1 MIQNCRHLKVWQKAM
16 DLMVESHRLAARLP
30 PAERFELSSQIRRAS
45 VSVAA
50 NIAEGNARSH
60 TKEYLHYLS
69 IARGS
74 LAELAT
80 LLEGGRRVSYFD
92 ERDLKSAEELGD
104 HVSRMLTRL
113 IASLREKV

>member
-1 MIQNCRHLKVWQKAM
+1 MIENCRHLKVWQRAM
-16 DLMVESHRLAARLP
+16 DLMVESHRLAAKLP
-30 PAERFELSSQIRRAS
+30 SAERFDLGSQIRRAS
-45 VSVAA
+45 VSIAA

-60 TKEYLHYLS
+60 TKEYLHFLS

-80 LLEGGRRVSYFD
+80 LLEGGRRVNYFQ
-92 ERDLKSAEELGD
+92 ERDLKPAEELGD

-113 IASLREKV
+113 IGSLREKL

>member
-1 MIQNCRHLKVWQKAM
+1 MIQNCRQLKVWQRAM
-16 DLMVESHRLAARLP
+16 DLMVESHRLVAKLP
-30 PAERFELSSQIRRAS
+30 STERFDLSSQIRRAS

-60 TKEYLHYLS
+60 TKEYLHFLS
-69 IARGS
+69 ISRGS

-80 LLEGGRRVSYFD
+80 LLEGGRRVGYFS
-92 ERDLKSAEELGD
+92 ENDLKAAEEIGD

-113 IASLREKV
+113 IASLREKL